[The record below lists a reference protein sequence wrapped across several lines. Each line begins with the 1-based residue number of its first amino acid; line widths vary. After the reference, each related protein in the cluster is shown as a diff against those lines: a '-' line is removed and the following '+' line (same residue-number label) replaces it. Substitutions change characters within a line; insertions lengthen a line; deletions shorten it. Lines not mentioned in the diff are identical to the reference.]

1 MEGLKVSD
9 ADLAVYV
16 QPSKNTKV
24 PQAVLRELSS
34 LLFKFNEAFGG
45 VVLAY
50 DVQIQ
55 DKVAKILPGLHPYF
69 SVRLKAK
76 LLLFAP
82 KPKMLLEGKVVRLT
96 ETSIHVIVLGFSSAV
111 ITDEDIREELK
122 YKMKHSKELYASRSH
137 KHHVIKVGTMIRF
150 LVKSFDEE
158 ILHISGSLVPPN
170 TGSICWLAKN
180 MEDVSL
186 RDRFYAGLFI

>member
-1 MEGLKVSD
+1 MDQLNLSLPERYEADFQAAGFGYGYRDLTKTDPTSCFLVGAHDGLHLISE
-9 ADLAVYV
+9 L
-16 QPSKNTKV
+16 QTP
-24 PQAVLRELSS
+24 VLKAFRIRCTIICVW
-34 LLFKFNEAFGG
+34 FNEAFGG

-150 LVKSFDEE
+150 LVK
-158 ILHISGSLVPPN
+158 
-170 TGSICWLAKN
+170 
-180 MEDVSL
+180 
-186 RDRFYAGLFI
+186 R